1 MMTAKPF
8 QIPLGQRQLFLD
20 DNGVAAIQNLERV
33 LHPPEKK
40 GAVIELDYPHETSLM
55 IGGAPTWD
63 PIAHCF
69 RVWVTVDGG
78 TALFES
84 EDGIDWERPR
94 LRCTERRVRWRTIWW
109 PDRAVTT

>member
-1 MMTAKPF
+1 MSYTRRRRRA
-8 QIPLGQRQLFLD
+8 
-20 DNGVAAIQNLERV
+20 
-33 LHPPEKK
+33 
-40 GAVIELDYPHETSLM
+40 AVIELDYPHETSLL

-84 EDGIDWERPR
+84 EDGVDWERPR
-94 LRCTERRVRWRTIWW
+94 LRCTEHRGSLENNLVAGPCGYHVIFD
-109 PDRAVTT
+109 PHDP